1 MVICK
6 GEEEMSA
13 GDRGTAEFPG
23 LFFLSTG
30 RPPTMH
36 MLSSPH
42 DLLSTVVSVF
52 TKVGKGRL
60 TR

>member
-1 MVICK
+1 
-6 GEEEMSA
+6 MSA

-36 MLSSPH
+36 MLCA
-42 DLLSTVVSVF
+42 LLSTVVSVF